1 MKPLCLRISKCGS
14 IQKICRCGGSC
25 FPYREFFQ
33 HFLRLFVVV
42 FYYLSLLLSLF
53 SYVWKLLCACIGF
66 CVCIVVTTHT
76 HTRTHYNS
84 VFLLNRYYLIT
95 FTPFTSI
102 NFVYI
107 WFLSHKKTKHKVIL
121 LFHCCCCRCYCG
133 CSLNWPIALW
143 FFSIIRIFLLLHLEV
158 LHRLDV
164 EFAFKHLTN
173 AIYPQYMHFTLRLQH
188 FSFPNEILIRF
199 YFSVFFDCCFVN
211 SVAAGWKNTSNEVGA
226 LRVYTRNTQ
235 HMEITAYWLQWIQD
249 TFTSLYLCISLFVTK
264 ARI

>member
-1 MKPLCLRISKCGS
+1 MQWANKRSRQIQPTDGIVDRRYPDCRFVWLTFFSPLVCRWPWDWFLGRQEMGSQRTKMVGRPRTKRNRRRRRRRCWWPPLGTASVSRPPLRLCQLMKPLCLRISKCGS

-107 WFLSHKKTKHKVIL
+107 WFLSHKKQNTRLYYYFTAVAVVVVVIVVVVST
-121 LFHCCCCRCYCG
+121 G
-133 CSLNWPIALW
+133 Q
-143 FFSIIRIFLLLHLEV
+143 LH
-158 LHRLDV
+158 
-164 EFAFKHLTN
+164 FAFFDNSDIFVIAPWSSAPTWCW
-173 AIYPQYMHFTLRLQH
+173 
-188 FSFPNEILIRF
+188 IR
-199 YFSVFFDCCFVN
+199 V
-211 SVAAGWKNTSNEVGA
+211 
-226 LRVYTRNTQ
+226 
-235 HMEITAYWLQWIQD
+235 
-249 TFTSLYLCISLFVTK
+249 
-264 ARI
+264 